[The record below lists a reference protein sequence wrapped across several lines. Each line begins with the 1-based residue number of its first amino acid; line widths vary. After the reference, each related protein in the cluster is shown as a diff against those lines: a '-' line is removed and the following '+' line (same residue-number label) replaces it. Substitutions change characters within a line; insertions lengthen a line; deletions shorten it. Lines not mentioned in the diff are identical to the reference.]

1 VDNRKLTWFGRVR
14 DSDIYYSFIKSPTAI
29 VSTVILI
36 IIFFCSFFV
45 ELVTPYNPFDP
56 SSLSLMDAFTPPSWT
71 EDGLAKFILGTDGQG
86 RDMLS
91 TILYGS
97 RISLIVG
104 FSAIIFSLVLGVSL
118 GLTAGYFGGK
128 YEMIVMRLTDVQ
140 LTVPSILMALLV
152 DGIARGII
160 SREMHDE
167 MAIYVLI
174 FAIGISEWPQFAR
187 VSRAATLVEKN
198 KDYVSASTIIGVSNI
213 IIMFKHILPNILR
226 PVLVIGTIGLALAIL
241 AESTL
246 SFLGVGVPPT
256 TPSLGT
262 LIRLGN
268 DFLFSG
274 EWWITF
280 FPAIFLV
287 ILAFSINLLGD
298 WMRDTLNPKLKRMVS
313 SIAII
318 DKIKSKVKEEP
329 INVFNEAINNIK
341 PTVEVR
347 SRRVGGAT
355 YQVPVEVKSKR
366 SQALAFRWL
375 IDASRKRKDKK
386 MSDKIF
392 NEIFDAYQNRGS
404 AIKKK
409 EDTHKMAESNKA
421 FAHYRW

>member
-1 VDNRKLTWFGRVR
+1 MQNQNLSFINKII
-14 DSDIYYSFIKSPTAI
+14 DSDIFFSFKKSPTAI
-29 VSTVILI
+29 ISSLILA

-45 ELVTPYNPFDP
+45 EIIAPYNPFDP
-56 SSLSLMDAFTPPSWT
+56 SSLSLMDAFTPPSWSEGGT
-71 EDGLAKFILGTDGQG
+71 RNFLLGTDGQG

-104 FSAIIFSLVLGVSL
+104 FSAILFSLILGVAL
-118 GLTAGYFGGK
+118 GLTAGYFGGR
-128 YEMIVMRLTDVQ
+128 YEMFVMRITDVQ
-140 LTVPSILMALLV
+140 LTIPSILMALLV

-160 SREMHDE
+160 SRELHDQ

-198 KDYVSASTIIGVSNI
+198 KDYVSASTIIGVSNLM
-213 IIMFKHILPNILR
+213 IMLRHILPNILR
-226 PVLVIGTIGLALAIL
+226 PILVIGTIGLALAII

-262 LIRLGN
+262 LIRIGN

-287 ILAFSINLLGD
+287 LLAFSINLLGD
-298 WMRDTLNPKLKRMVS
+298 WMRDTLNPKLK
-313 SIAII
+313 
-318 DKIKSKVKEEP
+318 
-329 INVFNEAINNIK
+329 
-341 PTVEVR
+341 
-347 SRRVGGAT
+347 
-355 YQVPVEVKSKR
+355 
-366 SQALAFRWL
+366 
-375 IDASRKRKDKK
+375 
-386 MSDKIF
+386 
-392 NEIFDAYQNRGS
+392 
-404 AIKKK
+404 
-409 EDTHKMAESNKA
+409 
-421 FAHYRW
+421 

>member
-1 VDNRKLTWFGRVR
+1 MDNKALTTWDKIK
-14 DSDIYYSFIKSPTAI
+14 DSEIYFSFIKSPTAI
-29 VSTVILI
+29 VSSILLA

-45 ELVTPYNPFDP
+45 EFITPYNPFAP

-71 EDGLAKFILGTDGQG
+71 SEGKVEFLLGTDGQG

-104 FSAIIFSLVLGVSL
+104 FSAILFSLILGVGL
-118 GLTAGYFGGK
+118 GLTAGFFGGK

-160 SREMHDE
+160 SRELHDE

-198 KDYVSASTIIGVSNI
+198 KGYVSASTIIGVSNFI
-213 IIMFKHILPNILR
+213 VMFKHILPNIMR
-226 PVLVIGTIGLALAIL
+226 PVLVIGTIGLALAII
-241 AESTL
+241 AEATL

-287 ILAFSINLLGD
+287 VLAFSINLLGD
-298 WMRDTLNPKLKRMVS
+298 WMRDTLNPKLK
-313 SIAII
+313 
-318 DKIKSKVKEEP
+318 K
-329 INVFNEAINNIK
+329 
-341 PTVEVR
+341 
-347 SRRVGGAT
+347 
-355 YQVPVEVKSKR
+355 
-366 SQALAFRWL
+366 
-375 IDASRKRKDKK
+375 
-386 MSDKIF
+386 
-392 NEIFDAYQNRGS
+392 
-404 AIKKK
+404 
-409 EDTHKMAESNKA
+409 
-421 FAHYRW
+421 

>member
-1 VDNRKLTWFGRVR
+1 MDNKALTTWDKIK
-14 DSDIYYSFIKSPTAI
+14 DSEIYFSFIKSPTAI
-29 VSTVILI
+29 VSSILLA

-45 ELVTPYNPFDP
+45 EFITPYNPFDP

-71 EDGLAKFILGTDGQG
+71 SEGKVEFLLGTDGQG

-104 FSAIIFSLVLGVSL
+104 FSAILFSLILGVGL
-118 GLTAGYFGGK
+118 GLTAGFFGGK

-160 SREMHDE
+160 SRELHDE

-187 VSRAATLVEKN
+187 VSRAATFVEKN
-198 KDYVSASTIIGVSNI
+198 KDYVSASTIIGVSN
-213 IIMFKHILPNILR
+213 F
-226 PVLVIGTIGLALAIL
+226 LVIGTIGLALAII
-241 AESTL
+241 AEATL

-287 ILAFSINLLGD
+287 VLAFSINLLGD
-298 WMRDTLNPKLKRMVS
+298 WMRDTLNPKLK
-313 SIAII
+313 
-318 DKIKSKVKEEP
+318 K
-329 INVFNEAINNIK
+329 
-341 PTVEVR
+341 
-347 SRRVGGAT
+347 
-355 YQVPVEVKSKR
+355 
-366 SQALAFRWL
+366 
-375 IDASRKRKDKK
+375 
-386 MSDKIF
+386 
-392 NEIFDAYQNRGS
+392 
-404 AIKKK
+404 
-409 EDTHKMAESNKA
+409 
-421 FAHYRW
+421 

>member
-1 VDNRKLTWFGRVR
+1 MDNQNLSFIDKIR
-14 DSDIYYSFIKSPTAI
+14 DSDVYFAFTKSPTAI
-29 VSTVILI
+29 ISTTVLI

-45 ELVTPYNPFDP
+45 ELVAPFNPFDP
-56 SSLSLMDAFTPPSWT
+56 SSLDLMEAFTPPSW
-71 EDGLAKFILGTDGQG
+71 EDEGVSKFLLGTDGQG

-104 FSAIIFSLVLGVSL
+104 FAAILFSLIFGVSL

-128 YEMIVMRLTDVQ
+128 YEMIIMRITDVQ

-152 DGIARGII
+152 DGIARGVI
-160 SREMHDE
+160 SKELHDE

-198 KDYVSASTIIGVSNI
+198 KDYISASTIIGVPNI
-213 IIMFKHILPNILR
+213 KIMFKHILPNILR
-226 PVLVIGTIGLALAIL
+226 PILVIGTIGLALAII

-262 LIRLGN
+262 LIRIGN

-298 WMRDTLNPKLKRMVS
+298 WMRDTLNPKL
-313 SIAII
+313 
-318 DKIKSKVKEEP
+318 
-329 INVFNEAINNIK
+329 N
-341 PTVEVR
+341 
-347 SRRVGGAT
+347 
-355 YQVPVEVKSKR
+355 
-366 SQALAFRWL
+366 
-375 IDASRKRKDKK
+375 
-386 MSDKIF
+386 
-392 NEIFDAYQNRGS
+392 
-404 AIKKK
+404 
-409 EDTHKMAESNKA
+409 
-421 FAHYRW
+421 

>member
-1 VDNRKLTWFGRVR
+1 
-14 DSDIYYSFIKSPTAI
+14 
-29 VSTVILI
+29 
-36 IIFFCSFFV
+36 
-45 ELVTPYNPFDP
+45 
-56 SSLSLMDAFTPPSWT
+56 MDAFTPPSWT

-104 FSAIIFSLVLGVSL
+104 FSAILFSLILGVGL
-118 GLTAGYFGGK
+118 GLTAGFFGGK
-128 YEMIVMRLTDVQ
+128 YEMFVMRLTDVQ

-198 KDYVSASTIIGVSNI
+198 KDCVSASTIIGVSNLV
-213 IIMFKHILPNILR
+213 IMFKHILPNVLR
-226 PVLVIGTIGLALAIL
+226 PILVIGTIGLALAII

-280 FPAIFLV
+280 FPAMFLV

-298 WMRDTLNPKLKRMVS
+298 WMRDTLNPRLK
-313 SIAII
+313 
-318 DKIKSKVKEEP
+318 K
-329 INVFNEAINNIK
+329 
-341 PTVEVR
+341 
-347 SRRVGGAT
+347 
-355 YQVPVEVKSKR
+355 
-366 SQALAFRWL
+366 
-375 IDASRKRKDKK
+375 
-386 MSDKIF
+386 
-392 NEIFDAYQNRGS
+392 
-404 AIKKK
+404 
-409 EDTHKMAESNKA
+409 
-421 FAHYRW
+421 

>member
-1 VDNRKLTWFGRVR
+1 MDNKALTTWDKIK
-14 DSDIYYSFIKSPTAI
+14 DSEIYFSFIKSPTAI
-29 VSTVILI
+29 VSSILLA

-45 ELVTPYNPFDP
+45 EFITPYNPFDP

-71 EDGLAKFILGTDGQG
+71 SEGKVEFLLGTDGQG

-104 FSAIIFSLVLGVSL
+104 FSAILFSLILGVGL
-118 GLTAGYFGGK
+118 GLTAGFFGGK

-152 DGIARGII
+152 DGIVRGII
-160 SREMHDE
+160 SRELHDE

-198 KDYVSASTIIGVSNI
+198 KDYVSASTIIGVSNFI
-213 IIMFKHILPNILR
+213 VMFKHILPNIMR
-226 PVLVIGTIGLALAIL
+226 PVLVIGTIGLALAII
-241 AESTL
+241 AEATL

-287 ILAFSINLLGD
+287 VLAFSINLLGD
-298 WMRDTLNPKLKRMVS
+298 WMRDTLNPKLK
-313 SIAII
+313 
-318 DKIKSKVKEEP
+318 K
-329 INVFNEAINNIK
+329 
-341 PTVEVR
+341 
-347 SRRVGGAT
+347 
-355 YQVPVEVKSKR
+355 
-366 SQALAFRWL
+366 
-375 IDASRKRKDKK
+375 
-386 MSDKIF
+386 
-392 NEIFDAYQNRGS
+392 
-404 AIKKK
+404 
-409 EDTHKMAESNKA
+409 
-421 FAHYRW
+421 

>member
-1 VDNRKLTWFGRVR
+1 MDNSQSNIINRIRN
-14 DSDIYYSFIKSPTAI
+14 SDVYFSFKKSPTAI
-29 VSTVILI
+29 ISSIILA

-45 ELVTPYNPFDP
+45 ELVVPYNPFDP
-56 SSLSLMDAFTPPSWT
+56 SSLSLMEAFTPPSWT
-71 EDGLAKFILGTDGQG
+71 EDGLSKFILGTDGQG

-104 FSAIIFSLVLGVSL
+104 FSAIIFSLVLGVAL

-128 YEMIVMRLTDVQ
+128 YEMFVMRLTDVQ

-198 KDYVSASTIIGVSNI
+198 KDYVSASTIIGFSNLVV
-213 IIMFKHILPNILR
+213 MFKHILPNIMR
-226 PVLVIGTIGLALAIL
+226 PILVIGTIGLALAIL
-241 AESTL
+241 AEATL

-287 ILAFSINLLGD
+287 LLAFSINLLGD
-298 WMRDTLNPKLKRMVS
+298 WMRDTLNPKL
-313 SIAII
+313 
-318 DKIKSKVKEEP
+318 
-329 INVFNEAINNIK
+329 N
-341 PTVEVR
+341 
-347 SRRVGGAT
+347 
-355 YQVPVEVKSKR
+355 
-366 SQALAFRWL
+366 
-375 IDASRKRKDKK
+375 
-386 MSDKIF
+386 
-392 NEIFDAYQNRGS
+392 
-404 AIKKK
+404 
-409 EDTHKMAESNKA
+409 
-421 FAHYRW
+421 

>member
-1 VDNRKLTWFGRVR
+1 MDNQNLSFIGKIK
-14 DSDIYYSFIKSPTAI
+14 DSDIYFAFIKSPTAI
-29 VSTVILI
+29 ISTAILI

-45 ELVTPYNPFDP
+45 ELVAPFNPFDP
-56 SSLSLMDAFTPPSWT
+56 SSLDLMEAFTPPSW
-71 EDGLAKFILGTDGQG
+71 EEEGISKFVLGTDGQG

-104 FSAIIFSLVLGVSL
+104 FAAILFSLIFGVSL

-128 YEMIVMRLTDVQ
+128 YEMIVMRITDVQ

-152 DGIARGII
+152 DGIARGVI
-160 SREMHDE
+160 SKELHDE

-198 KDYVSASTIIGVSNI
+198 KDYISASTIIGVPDI
-213 IIMFKHILPNILR
+213 KIMFKHILPNILR
-226 PVLVIGTIGLALAIL
+226 PLLVIGTIGLALAII

-262 LIRLGN
+262 LIRIGN

-298 WMRDTLNPKLKRMVS
+298 WMRDTLNPKL
-313 SIAII
+313 
-318 DKIKSKVKEEP
+318 
-329 INVFNEAINNIK
+329 N
-341 PTVEVR
+341 
-347 SRRVGGAT
+347 
-355 YQVPVEVKSKR
+355 
-366 SQALAFRWL
+366 
-375 IDASRKRKDKK
+375 
-386 MSDKIF
+386 
-392 NEIFDAYQNRGS
+392 
-404 AIKKK
+404 
-409 EDTHKMAESNKA
+409 
-421 FAHYRW
+421 

>member
-1 VDNRKLTWFGRVR
+1 MDNKIFTTLDKIK
-14 DSDIYYSFIKSPTAI
+14 DSDVYFSFIKSPTAI
-29 VSTVILI
+29 ISSIILI
-36 IIFFCSFFV
+36 FIFFSSFFV
-45 ELVTPYNPFDP
+45 ELVAPFNPFDP
-56 SSLSLMDAFTPPSWT
+56 SSLSLMEAFTPPSWT
-71 EDGLAKFILGTDGQG
+71 KEGMSKFLLGTDGQG
-86 RDMLS
+86 RDLLS

-104 FSAIIFSLVLGVSL
+104 FSAILFSLILGVTL

-128 YEMIVMRLTDVQ
+128 YEMIVMRITDVQ

-152 DGIARGII
+152 DGIARGLI
-160 SREMHDE
+160 SRELHDE

-198 KDYVSASTIIGVSNI
+198 KDYISASTIIGVSNI
-213 IIMFKHILPNILR
+213 KIMIKHILPNILR
-226 PVLVIGTIGLALAIL
+226 PILVIGTIGLALAII

-262 LIRLGN
+262 LIRIGN

-298 WMRDTLNPKLKRMVS
+298 WMRDTLNPKL
-313 SIAII
+313 
-318 DKIKSKVKEEP
+318 
-329 INVFNEAINNIK
+329 N
-341 PTVEVR
+341 
-347 SRRVGGAT
+347 
-355 YQVPVEVKSKR
+355 
-366 SQALAFRWL
+366 
-375 IDASRKRKDKK
+375 
-386 MSDKIF
+386 
-392 NEIFDAYQNRGS
+392 
-404 AIKKK
+404 
-409 EDTHKMAESNKA
+409 
-421 FAHYRW
+421 